1 MWVSDSLNSEC
12 ILKFNVSI
20 LGESRVGKTCIVSI
34 HNGNHFDQNN
44 LMTVGLDDYI
54 ETINLE
60 GQEFKV
66 KIYDTAGQERYRSI
80 SLSTVQIS
88 DGFILVF
95 SVADRRSFEQINYWL
110 KSIEEAVDR
119 SKKVI
124 ILIGNKIDI
133 EERQVTKDE
142 ALLFAQKNEF
152 KYYETSAKLETGINE
167 AFSELYQDLYK
178 KYKELENKSQ
188 KSDDGRKNSVEI
200 NTIELRASISK
211 EKKKNNCC

>member
-1 MWVSDSLNSEC
+1 MNK
-12 ILKFNVSI
+12 IKRKKFNVSI

-34 HNGNHFDQNN
+34 HNGNHFDPNN

-211 EKKKNNCC
+211 EKKKNKCC